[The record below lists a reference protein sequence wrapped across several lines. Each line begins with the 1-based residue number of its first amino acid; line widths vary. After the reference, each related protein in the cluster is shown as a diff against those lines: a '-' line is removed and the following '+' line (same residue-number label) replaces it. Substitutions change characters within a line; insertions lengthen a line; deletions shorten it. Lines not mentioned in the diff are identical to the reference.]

1 MSVRERKIVLAL
13 VFVGFLIFRTQGF
26 ARPLGDN
33 EKTRLYNS
41 MKRRN
46 GAPLTIDVLLTKE
59 VVTKPEAVRRLK
71 QATMEE
77 TKMLREKLNDD
88 SVTLVSVGIPS
99 VDGSEIRLS
108 KTRTRI
114 GFGLKLRND
123 TTVFANKEKTE
134 TNYEATT
141 INTGYAKD
149 SPSYEIDHKLKR
161 VSIWSRRWSG
171 RKVLRFGKVD
181 EPIVIDIGRS
191 CGPNRSQRAKA
202 FEKKDF
208 LHAGTGTVDGK
219 VVDEIECIDLENGK
233 AKYRISLDPNDWHIC
248 RKIVW
253 YDDKSG
259 LVSKIV
265 EYKEFAKASGSGEL
279 FPRLVIWRHFDKQG
293 KEEKVETI
301 NVTDVTIGLAIPE
314 EVFKLDVPTDYT
326 IVDHREAGQP

>member
-1 MSVRERKIVLAL
+1 
-13 VFVGFLIFRTQGF
+13 
-26 ARPLGDN
+26 
-33 EKTRLYNS
+33 
-41 MKRRN
+41 MKRPN
-46 GAPLTIDVLLTKE
+46 GAPLTIDVSFTKK
-59 VVTKPEAVRRLK
+59 VVTKPEAVKRRK

-77 TKMLREKLNDD
+77 TKMLREKLNSD

-161 VSIWSRRWSG
+161 VWIRTGWRWSG

-181 EPIVIDIGRS
+181 EDILMDIVRLCS
-191 CGPNRSQRAKA
+191 AKCRAKTSKNKR
-202 FEKKDF
+202 FSYE
-208 LHAGTGTVDGK
+208 GTGKADGK
-219 VVDEIECIDLENGK
+219 IVNEIACIELGNGK
-233 AKYRISLDPNDWHIC
+233 AKYRISLDPNDWQIC
-248 RKIVW
+248 RKIVRF
-253 YDDKSG
+253 DSKSG

-265 EYKEFAKASGSGEL
+265 EYKKFAKAQGTGEL
-279 FPRLVIWRHFDKQG
+279 FPRLIIRQYFDKKG
-293 KEEKVETI
+293 KVEKVETI
-301 NVTDVTIGLAIPE
+301 NVSNVVIGLPISE
-314 EVFKLDVPTDYT
+314 DIFKLAVPNEYT
-326 IVDHREAGQP
+326 IIDNRSIPR